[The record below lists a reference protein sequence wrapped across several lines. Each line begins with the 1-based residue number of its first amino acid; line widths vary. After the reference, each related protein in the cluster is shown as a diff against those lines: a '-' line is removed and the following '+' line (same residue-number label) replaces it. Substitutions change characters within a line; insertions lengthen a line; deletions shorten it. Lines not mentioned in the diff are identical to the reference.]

1 MKNWLKTF
9 VIEHTLPFKQ
19 IQFLHPEGKSMPNG
33 ICYQRGHYCQVC
45 AENAQKFT
53 IRNNDGEKIVP
64 PSNKGCIVIFPS
76 GRNITF
82 TNNKYFHGN
91 FFEGSYIGLDEEKY
105 GVDSMCIYVDDKS
118 TKESIKFAK
127 ALASEHSIHHI
138 LVKDLDTNHI
148 FGGDF

>member
-64 PSNKGCIVIFPS
+64 PSNKGCIVVFPS

-82 TNNKYFHGN
+82 TNNKYFHGI
-91 FFEGSYIGLDEEKY
+91 FFEGSYIGRGEERY

-118 TKESIKFAK
+118 TKDSINFAK

-138 LVKDLDTNHI
+138 LVKDLETDHI
-148 FGGDF
+148 FRGDF

>member
-1 MKNWLKTF
+1 
-9 VIEHTLPFKQ
+9 
-19 IQFLHPEGKSMPNG
+19 MPNG

-64 PSNKGCIVIFPS
+64 PSNKSCIVVFPS

-138 LVKDLDTNHI
+138 LVKELDTNHI
-148 FGGDF
+148 FRGDF

>member
-53 IRNNDGEKIVP
+53 IRNNDGEKLYHPLTKVVSLSSP
-64 PSNKGCIVIFPS
+64 PVEILRSLITSTFMETSLRAVI
-76 GRNITF
+76 
-82 TNNKYFHGN
+82 
-91 FFEGSYIGLDEEKY
+91 
-105 GVDSMCIYVDDKS
+105 
-118 TKESIKFAK
+118 
-127 ALASEHSIHHI
+127 
-138 LVKDLDTNHI
+138 
-148 FGGDF
+148 

>member
-9 VIEHTLPFKQ
+9 IIEHALPFRQ
-19 IQFLHPEGKSMPNG
+19 IHFLHPEGKSMPNG

-53 IRNNDGEKIVP
+53 IRNNDGEDIVP
-64 PSNKGCIVIFPS
+64 PSNKGCIVVFPS

-91 FFEGSYIGLDEEKY
+91 FFEGSYIGRGEERY

-118 TKESIKFAK
+118 TKDSIKFAK

-138 LVKDLDTNHI
+138 LVKDLETNHI
-148 FGGDF
+148 FRGDF

>member
-9 VIEHTLPFKQ
+9 IIEHALPFRQ
-19 IQFLHPEGKSMPNG
+19 IHFLHPEGKSMPNS

-53 IRNNDGEKIVP
+53 IRNNDGEDIVP
-64 PSNKGCIVIFPS
+64 PSNKGCIIVFPS

-91 FFEGSYIGLDEEKY
+91 FFEGSYIGRDEEKY

-138 LVKDLDTNHI
+138 LVKDLETDHI
-148 FGGDF
+148 FRGDF